1 MGARIKMV
9 KLVKRRGI
17 NFSVLLLAS
26 PMIVYDATQYVDG
39 GTWNYGVCHTLDCG
53 YSDYLHPT
61 RYHSSTV
68 IHPTKGSNYAEAY
81 TGNWAQAKVYNI
93 PPTGMSYYYNV
104 Y

>member
-1 MGARIKMV
+1 MV
-9 KLVKRRGI
+9 KFVKWMGI
-17 NFSVLLLAS
+17 YFSILMLAS
-26 PMIVYDATQYVDG
+26 PMIVNAATQYVDG
-39 GTWNYGVCHTLDCG
+39 GTWNYGVCHTLNWG

-68 IHPTKGSNYAEAY
+68 IHPTNGSNYAKAY
-81 TGNWAQAKVYNI
+81 AGNWTQAKVYNI